1 MKRVIWSVMAI
12 GLASAPIEAK
22 ADVVSQLLD
31 SIFVSSAD
39 QAYDYAPAE
48 RHGRHR
54 RARSHWNYQPEA
66 SDGHG
71 HSFTALASWYGGG
84 SRAYEPNSH
93 TASGERFNKWGLT
106 AAHRTLPLGTRLLLT
121 HGGRSCVVRIN
132 DRGPAAWTGRSLDV
146 SKGAA
151 AQLGLIQSGTGRV
164 NVTVLAS
171 R

>member
-1 MKRVIWSVMAI
+1 MAM
-12 GLASAPIEAK
+12 
-22 ADVVSQLLD
+22 
-31 SIFVSSAD
+31 
-39 QAYDYAPAE
+39 
-48 RHGRHR
+48 
-54 RARSHWNYQPEA
+54 
-66 SDGHG
+66 
-71 HSFTALASWYGGG
+71 ASWYGGG
-84 SRAYEPNSH
+84 PRAYEPNSH

-106 AAHRTLPLGTRLLLT
+106 AAHRTLPLGTRLLLS
-121 HGGRSCVVRIN
+121 HGGRSCVVRVN